1 MRVLI
6 AEDEPDICRTYKVA
20 LEYRNHEVTIAE
32 NGDQC
37 IAMYKQ
43 EFFNQTNTKA
53 TSEPPSI
60 LPAKSISSSSPSSSS
75 SSSSSSTSSTS
86 SPASSNTVSSDE
98 DYYSSSPS
106 VSPFDVVILDYS
118 MPGKDG
124 IEVAKEILQLNPQQ
138 RIIFASAYVRDTLE
152 DAVKQLKQ
160 VVELMQ
166 KPFDTKV
173 LVDTIE
179 DREVRD
185 GIKKLMKNLRLPS
198 QENETELWLGQITDL
213 FEGLRKIQKG
223 RTF

>member
-1 MRVLI
+1 MKILI
-6 AEDEPDICRTYKVA
+6 AEDEPDIRRTYKIA
-20 LEYRNHEVTIAE
+20 LEYRNHEVDIAE

-37 IAMYKQ
+37 IAKYKK
-43 EFFNQTNTKA
+43 EYFNQINRKS
-53 TSEPPSI
+53 TSEPHLVSANSASSPSI
-60 LPAKSISSSSPSSSS
+60 DSTSSSS
-75 SSSSSSTSSTS
+75 SKPF
-86 SPASSNTVSSDE
+86 PASSNTVSSGE

-106 VSPFDVVILDYS
+106 VSPFDVVVLDYR

-124 IEVAKEILQLNPQQ
+124 MEVAKEILQLNPQQ

-152 DAVKQLKQ
+152 DAVKELKQ

-166 KPFDTKV
+166 KPFDTEV

-185 GIKKLMKNLRLPS
+185 GIKKLMTNLRLPS
-198 QENETELWLGQITDL
+198 QENEPELWLEQITDL
-213 FEGLRKIQKG
+213 LEGLRKVQKG

>member
-1 MRVLI
+1 MRILI
-6 AEDEPDICRTYKVA
+6 AEDEPDIWRTYKIA
-20 LEYRNHEVTIAE
+20 LGYRNHEVAIAE

-37 IAMYKQ
+37 IAIYRE
-43 EFFNQTNTKA
+43 EFFNQTNTKRTPA
-53 TSEPPSI
+53 SQLVAANSLPSSS
-60 LPAKSISSSSPSSSS
+60 ASSSSSSSPSSSS
-75 SSSSSSTSSTS
+75 DTLF
-86 SPASSNTVSSDE
+86 SPE

-106 VSPFDVVILDYS
+106 VSPFDVVVLDYR

-124 IEVAKEILQLNPQQ
+124 MEVAKEILALNPQQ
-138 RIIFASAYVRDTLE
+138 RIIFASAYVKDTLE
-152 DAVKQLKQ
+152 DAVRQLRQ

-166 KPFDTKV
+166 KPFDAEV
-173 LVDTIE
+173 LADTIE

-198 QENETELWLGQITDL
+198 QENDMDPWLGQVTDL